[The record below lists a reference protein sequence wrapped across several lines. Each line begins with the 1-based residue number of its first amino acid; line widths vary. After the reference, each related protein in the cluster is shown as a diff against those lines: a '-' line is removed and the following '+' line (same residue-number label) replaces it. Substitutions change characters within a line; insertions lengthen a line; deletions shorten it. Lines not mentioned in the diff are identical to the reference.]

1 MAIENNVNRIIA
13 NQTAT
18 ANIVKDG
25 FQKDKVNDKN
35 LNLLLNND
43 KANIKKPEGNKS
55 DFDLG
60 GIKNKVEQ
68 IVGDKN
74 NKNVLGNLDENKVKS
89 ALVNAG
95 FENNPKLADA
105 VASLQKGNVD
115 EASKLLVNGISEQ
128 TKNDAAPIDNQL
140 NKQEKESAPKEE
152 GTVEKES
159 KLFQPVEPDKGSIED
174 IAKKE
179 QDPIA
184 KAKANINT
192 GLAAINQALQPN
204 LA

>member
-1 MAIENNVNRIIA
+1 MDVNKVIA

-35 LNLLLNND
+35 LNLQLNND
-43 KANIKKPEGNKS
+43 KSNVKKPEGNKS
-55 DFDLG
+55 EFDLG
-60 GIKNKVEQ
+60 GVKNKVEQ
-68 IVGDKN
+68 IAGDKN
-74 NKNVLGNLDENKVKS
+74 NKNILGNLDENKVKS

-128 TKNDAAPIDNQL
+128 TKNDATPIDNQL
-140 NKQEKESAPKEE
+140 NKQEKKEAPKEE
-152 GTVEKES
+152 GIVKKES
-159 KLFQPVEPDKGSIED
+159 TLFQPVEPDKGSIED
-174 IAKKE
+174 IAKK
-179 QDPIA
+179 
-184 KAKANINT
+184 
-192 GLAAINQALQPN
+192 
-204 LA
+204 

>member
-25 FQKDKVNDKN
+25 FQKDKLDDKN
-35 LNLLLNND
+35 LKLQLNND
-43 KANIKKPEGNKS
+43 KPDLKKTEGNKS
-55 DFDLG
+55 EFDLG
-60 GIKNKVEQ
+60 GVKNKVEQ
-68 IVGDKN
+68 VAGDKN
-74 NKNVLGNLDENKVKS
+74 NKNILGNLDENKVKS

-105 VASLQKGNVD
+105 VQSLQKGNID

-159 KLFQPVEPDKGSIED
+159 KLFQPVEPEKGSIED
-174 IAKKE
+174 IDKKQ

-184 KAKANINT
+184 KTKENINNS
-192 GLAAINQALQPN
+192 LAAINQALQAN